1 MRNYF
6 VYLCLFI
13 LISCNNISYQN
24 TIIKNFIETALN
36 IKITP
41 SNKCFG
47 VVYTKLIKDA
57 LRLFESCNYV
67 DSFYTIKTVFH
78 DIKNN
83 CNYPELTE
91 IYKRIIKYIISNS
104 NKHLENYTELH
115 SKLTS
120 ITTVIEH
127 NNDIGIIFGKSI
139 NILFNINNNK
149 DDSDSNYALMNTF
162 KVSEFINGTVIAL
175 ENNDK
180 ETKHLCLNEIETNN
194 ALIYNVCGMLWNDF
208 LHRQEILAVNL
219 RLIFNLEYYTNIP
232 KYCRLIELIDII
244 CNNIINKNNN
254 IYDIISQFNVI
265 ITKNKM
271 IITKSLQ
278 LMLHAISHS
287 NSYELGIALG
297 IFIKVLFGFYVL

>member
-6 VYLCLFI
+6 VYLCLFT

-36 IKITP
+36 TKITP
-41 SNKCFG
+41 TNKCFG

-67 DSFYTIKTVFH
+67 DSFYTIKTLFH

-139 NILFNINNNK
+139 NILFNIDNNK
-149 DDSDSNYALMNTF
+149 DDSYSNYALMNTF
-162 KVSEFINGTVIAL
+162 NVSEFINGTVIAL

-180 ETKHLCLNEIETNN
+180 ETKHLCLNEIETNK
-194 ALIYNVCGMLWNDF
+194 ALIYDVCGMLWNDF

-265 ITKNKM
+265 ITQNKM